1 MLFNLDTRIHPHNE
15 AFFFPQLKNSNSICV
30 LHTPKKKKVART
42 LFNLGTRIHPRN
54 DALHC
59 ACGLMESKLGHSR
72 AAEAVFSS
80 AVGSKVGSKVG
91 TKQCRTKK
99 VLSSAE
105 QTVSGSDSQVFHDF
119 SGPALWV

>member
-1 MLFNLDTRIHPHNE
+1 VARTLVNLGTRKNHPQND
-15 AFFFPQLKNSNSICV
+15 AFFCSTQKLKNSICFV
-30 LHTPKKKKVART
+30 RTPQKTKKVART

-80 AVGSKVGSKVG
+80 KIGSKVGSKVG
-91 TKQCRTKK
+91 TKQCR
-99 VLSSAE
+99 AN
-105 QTVSGSDSQVFHDF
+105 SDPV
-119 SGPALWV
+119 